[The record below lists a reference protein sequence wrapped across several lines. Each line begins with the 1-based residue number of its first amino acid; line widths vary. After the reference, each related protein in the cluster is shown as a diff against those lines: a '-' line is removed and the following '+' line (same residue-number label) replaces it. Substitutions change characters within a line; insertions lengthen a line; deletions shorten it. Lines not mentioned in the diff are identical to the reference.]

1 MNTNANSDV
10 CEWLIFLTLLANSYT
25 MTQPKFPNTKGSI
38 FSAVNKL
45 VTETG
50 AIDLSLGKTD
60 FPCPE
65 KLAELAATYIRS
77 GYNNYAPHEGI
88 RELREVISSRVKGMY
103 KHTYNPE
110 TEITITAGPIQAIM
124 TAISSVVK
132 DEDEVI
138 LFEPAYESYA
148 PAIASTGARPVYVAL
163 KQPNFH
169 IDWEEVRKMVTS
181 KTRMIILNSPHNPTG
196 SVLAETDFIQLQ
208 KLINGTNIVVLSDE
222 VFETIVFD
230 NSTHQSIAKF
240 DKLAER
246 SFIVSS
252 FGPVFNINGW
262 GLAYIL
268 GPEKLMNEFRRIQQF
283 QIYNVNT
290 PLQHALSEY
299 LLTEDSKKDI
309 SEMYQGKRNYFNRL
323 LGGSLFK
330 IVPSQGSYF
339 EVLDYSAISDESD
352 TDFTY
357 RLATDYGVGVIP
369 MSAFMHEKNKMKL
382 VRICFAKN
390 NETLEIAAERL
401 RAVPCLK

>member
-1 MNTNANSDV
+1 MALSK
-10 CEWLIFLTLLANSYT
+10 L
-25 MTQPKFPNTKGSI
+25 PNIKGSI
-38 FSAVNKL
+38 FSSVNKL

-65 KLAELAATYIRS
+65 LLADMAATYIRS

-88 RELREVISSRVKGMY
+88 SELREVISARVAELY
-103 KHTYNPE
+103 NHNYNPE
-110 TEITITAGPIQAIM
+110 TEITITAGHVQAIM
-124 TAISSVVK
+124 TAISATIK

-148 PAIASTGARPVYVAL
+148 PAISLNGGRPVYVAM

-181 KTRMIILNSPHNPTG
+181 KTRMIIINSPHNPTG
-196 SVLAETDFIQLQ
+196 AVLSDSDLVQLQ
-208 KLINGTNIVVLSDE
+208 HLTNGTNIVILSDE
-222 VFETIVFD
+222 VFESIVFD
-230 NSTHQSIAKF
+230 NNTHQSVARYE
-240 DKLAER
+240 KLASR
-246 SFIVSS
+246 SFVVSS

-268 GPEKLMNEFRRIQQF
+268 APEKLMNDFRRIQQF

-290 PLQHALSEY
+290 PLQYALSEY
-299 LLTEDSKKDI
+299 LRTEDSKNDV

-323 LGGSLFK
+323 LGDSLFK
-330 IVPSQGSYF
+330 VIPSQGSYF
-339 EVLDYSAISDESD
+339 EILDYSKISDESD
-352 TDFTY
+352 TDFTF
-357 RLATDYGVGVIP
+357 RLASEYGVGVIP
-369 MSAFMHEKNKMKL
+369 VSAFLHEKNKLKM

-390 NETLEIAAERL
+390 NETLEKAAERL
-401 RAVPCLK
+401 RLVPSLK

>member
-1 MNTNANSDV
+1 MALSK
-10 CEWLIFLTLLANSYT
+10 LS
-25 MTQPKFPNTKGSI
+25 NTKENI
-38 FSAVNKL
+38 FSSVNKL

-65 KLAELAATYIRS
+65 KLADLAATYIRS

-88 RELREVISSRVKGMY
+88 IELRDVISARVKRMY
-103 KHTYNPE
+103 NHFYNPE
-110 TEITITAGPIQAIM
+110 TEITITAGNVQAIM
-124 TAISSVVK
+124 TAISTTVK

-148 PAIASTGARPVYVAL
+148 PAISINGGRPVYVAL

-169 IDWEEVRKMVTS
+169 IDWEEVRKMISS
-181 KTRMIILNSPHNPTG
+181 KTRMIIINSPHNPTG
-196 SVLAETDFIQLQ
+196 TVLTDADLIQLQ
-208 KLINGTNIVVLSDE
+208 RLTNGTNIIILSDE
-222 VFETIVFD
+222 VFESIVFD
-230 NSTHQSIAKF
+230 NNTHQSVARYE
-240 DKLAER
+240 KLAER

-268 GPEKLMNEFRRIQQF
+268 APERLMNEFRRIHQF

-290 PLQHALSEY
+290 PLQYALSEY
-299 LLTEDSKKDI
+299 LQTEDSLQDV

-323 LGGSLFK
+323 LNDSKFK

-339 EVLDYSAISDESD
+339 EILDYSNISDESD

-357 RLATDYGVGVIP
+357 RLVTEYGVGAIP
-369 MSAFMHEKNKMKL
+369 VSAFLHEKNKLKML
-382 VRICFAKN
+382 RICFAKN
-390 NETLEIAAERL
+390 NETLEKAAERL
-401 RAVPCLK
+401 RLVPSLK

>member
-1 MNTNANSDV
+1 MSQSK
-10 CEWLIFLTLLANSYT
+10 LSYT
-25 MTQPKFPNTKGSI
+25 KGNI

-50 AIDLSLGKTD
+50 AIDLFQGKTD

-88 RELREVISSRVKGMY
+88 SELRAVISARVKGLY

-110 TEITITAGPIQAIM
+110 TEITITAGNVQAIM

-148 PAIASTGARPVYVAL
+148 PAVSINGGRPIYVAM
-163 KQPNFH
+163 KQPDFH

-181 KTRMIILNSPHNPTG
+181 KTRMVIINSPHNPTG
-196 SVLAETDFIQLQ
+196 TVMTEADLIQLQ
-208 KLINGTNIVVLSDE
+208 RLIIGTNIIVLSDE
-222 VFETIVFD
+222 VFESIVFD
-230 NSTHQSIAKF
+230 NSTHQSVAKF
-240 DKLAER
+240 EKLAER

-262 GLAYIL
+262 GLAYIMA
-268 GPEKLMNEFRRIQQF
+268 PEKLMNEFRRIHQF

-290 PLQHALSEY
+290 PLQYALSEY

-309 SEMYQGKRNYFNRL
+309 TELYQGKRNYFNRL
-323 LGGSLFK
+323 LEGSLFK
-330 IVPSQGSYF
+330 IFPSQGSYF
-339 EVLDYSAISDESD
+339 EILDYSAISDESD
-352 TDFTY
+352 VDFTY
-357 RLATDYGVGVIP
+357 RLATEYGVGVIP
-369 MSAFMHEKNKMKL
+369 VSAFLHEKNKLKM

-401 RAVPCLK
+401 RLIPSLK

>member
-1 MNTNANSDV
+1 MALSKLPNS
-10 CEWLIFLTLLANSYT
+10 
-25 MTQPKFPNTKGSI
+25 KGSI
-38 FSAVNKL
+38 FSSVNKL

-65 KLAELAATYIRS
+65 ILADLAATYIRS

-88 RELREVISSRVKGMY
+88 GELREVISNRVAELY

-110 TEITITAGPIQAIM
+110 TEITITAGHVQAIM
-124 TAISSVVK
+124 TAISATVK

-148 PAIASTGARPVYVAL
+148 PAISLNGGRPVYVAM

-181 KTRMIILNSPHNPTG
+181 KTRMIIINSPHNPTG
-196 SVLAETDFIQLQ
+196 AVLTDSDLIQLQ
-208 KLINGTNIVVLSDE
+208 HLTNGTNIVILSDE
-222 VFETIVFD
+222 VFESIVFD
-230 NSTHQSIAKF
+230 NNTHQSVSRYE
-240 DKLAER
+240 KLASR
-246 SFIVSS
+246 SFVVSS

-268 GPEKLMNEFRRIQQF
+268 APEKLMNDFRRIQQF

-290 PLQHALSEY
+290 PLQYALSEY
-299 LLTEDSKKDI
+299 LRTEDSKKDI

-323 LGGSLFK
+323 LGDSLFK
-330 IVPSQGSYF
+330 VIPSQGSYF
-339 EVLDYSAISDESD
+339 EILDYSKISDEPD
-352 TDFTY
+352 TDFTV
-357 RLATDYGVGVIP
+357 RLASEYGVGVIP
-369 MSAFMHEKNKMKL
+369 VSAFLHEKNKLKM

-390 NETLEIAAERL
+390 NETLEKAAERL
-401 RAVPCLK
+401 RLVPSLK

>member
-1 MNTNANSDV
+1 MSQSK
-10 CEWLIFLTLLANSYT
+10 L
-25 MTQPKFPNTKGSI
+25 QNTKGSI

-45 VTETG
+45 VIETG

-65 KLAELAATYIRS
+65 KLADLAATYIRS

-88 RELREVISSRVKGMY
+88 SELREVISARVKSIY
-103 KHTYNPE
+103 NHTYNPE
-110 TEITITAGPIQAIM
+110 TEITITAGNVQAIM

-148 PAIASTGARPVYVAL
+148 PAIAINGGRPVYVAL
-163 KQPNFH
+163 KQPDFH

-181 KTRMIILNSPHNPTG
+181 KTRMIIINSPHNPTG
-196 SVLAETDFIQLQ
+196 TVLAESDLIQLQ
-208 KLINGTNIVVLSDE
+208 RLIIGTNIVVLSDE
-222 VFETIVFD
+222 VFESIVFD
-230 NSTHQSIAKF
+230 NTTHQSVAKF
-240 DKLAER
+240 EKLADR

-268 GPEKLMNEFRRIQQF
+268 APEKLMNEFRRIQQF

-290 PLQHALSEY
+290 PLQYALSEY

-309 SEMYQGKRNYFNRL
+309 SELYQGKRNYFNRCM
-323 LGGSLFK
+323 GGSLFK
-330 IVPSQGSYF
+330 IIPSQGSYF
-339 EVLDYSAISDESD
+339 EILDYSAISDESD
-352 TDFTY
+352 VDFTY
-357 RLATDYGVGVIP
+357 RLVTEFGVGVIP
-369 MSAFMHEKNKMKL
+369 VSAFLHEKNKLKM

-390 NETLEIAAERL
+390 NETLEMAAERFRL
-401 RAVPCLK
+401 VSTLK

>member
-1 MNTNANSDV
+1 MALSKSIN
-10 CEWLIFLTLLANSYT
+10 I
-25 MTQPKFPNTKGSI
+25 KGSI
-38 FSAVNKL
+38 FSTVNKL

-65 KLAELAATYIRS
+65 KLADMAAMYIRS
-77 GYNNYAPHEGI
+77 GYNNFAPHEGI
-88 RELREVISSRVKGMY
+88 IELREVISERVQGMY
-103 KHTYNPE
+103 NHLYNPE

-124 TAISSVVK
+124 TAISTTVK

-148 PAIASTGARPVYVAL
+148 PAISLNGGRPVYVAL

-169 IDWEEVRKMVTS
+169 IDWEEVRKMITS

-196 SVLAETDFIQLQ
+196 AVLSESDLIQLQ
-208 KLINGTNIVVLSDE
+208 HLTNGTNITILSDE
-222 VFETIVFD
+222 VFESIVFD
-230 NSTHQSIAKF
+230 NNTHQSVSKF
-240 DKLAER
+240 EKLANR
-246 SFIVSS
+246 SFVVSS

-268 GPEKLMNEFRRIQQF
+268 APEKLMNEFRRIQQF

-290 PLQHALSEY
+290 PLQYALSEY
-299 LLTEDSKKDI
+299 LRTEDSKKDI

-323 LGGSLFK
+323 MGDSLFR
-330 IVPSQGSYF
+330 IIPSQGSYF
-339 EVLDYSAISDESD
+339 EVLDYSSISDESD
-352 TDFTY
+352 VDFTF
-357 RLATDYGVGVIP
+357 RLASEYGVGVIP
-369 MSAFMHEKNKMKL
+369 VSAFLHEKNKLKL

-390 NETLEIAAERL
+390 NETLEKAAERL
-401 RAVPCLK
+401 RMVPSLK

>member
-1 MNTNANSDV
+1 MALSKSLN
-10 CEWLIFLTLLANSYT
+10 I
-25 MTQPKFPNTKGSI
+25 KGSI
-38 FSAVNKL
+38 FSTVNKL

-65 KLAELAATYIRS
+65 KLADMAAMYIRS
-77 GYNNYAPHEGI
+77 GYNNFAPHEGI
-88 RELREVISSRVKGMY
+88 SELRDVISERVQGMY
-103 KHTYNPE
+103 NHFYNPE

-124 TAISSVVK
+124 TAISTSVK

-148 PAIASTGARPVYVAL
+148 PAISLNGGRPVYVAL

-169 IDWEEVRKMVTS
+169 IDWEEVRKMITS

-196 SVLAETDFIQLQ
+196 AVLSESDLIQLQ
-208 KLINGTNIVVLSDE
+208 HLTNGTNIIILSDE
-222 VFETIVFD
+222 VFESIVFD
-230 NSTHQSIAKF
+230 NNTHQSVSKF
-240 DKLAER
+240 EKLANR
-246 SFIVSS
+246 SFVVSS

-268 GPEKLMNEFRRIQQF
+268 APEKLMNEFRRIQQF

-290 PLQHALSEY
+290 PLQYALSEY
-299 LLTEDSKKDI
+299 LRTEDSKKDI
-309 SEMYQGKRNYFNRL
+309 SELYQGKRNYFNRL
-323 LGGSLFK
+323 MGDSLFK
-330 IVPSQGSYF
+330 IIPSQGSYF

-352 TDFTY
+352 VDFTF
-357 RLATDYGVGVIP
+357 RLASEYGVGVIP
-369 MSAFMHEKNKMKL
+369 VSAFLHEKNKLKL

-390 NETLEIAAERL
+390 NETLEKAAERL
-401 RAVPCLK
+401 RMVPSLK